1 MHLSKGWDLSGKS
14 AVITADN
21 RGWTPFLASALA
33 EAGADLVIV
42 GSLKSDMMEAAKT
55 ASHHGT
61 TVVTVITDITS
72 EHSVVTML
80 DDVMDKFNRV
90 DILVNNALL
99 EFAKP
104 LHDVSSAEW
113 KIIMEFN
120 VFSRF
125 LLCRLIGKH
134 MLRQGGGRIINIE
147 SGLSIRGMRNAV
159 ASCVSQGAI
168 HQMTSALALEWAKD
182 NIRVN
187 GIGAGWISTSQPSAN
202 GDESLLTRY
211 IPSKRRGHPNDLC
224 GLLVY
229 LSSDA
234 CDFLTGQTIFI
245 DGGVLAHA

>member
-1 MHLSKGWDLSGKS
+1 MYLSTGWNLAGRS
-14 AVITADN
+14 AVITADY

-42 GSLKSDMMEAAKT
+42 GSEESDMMDAVKAARNY
-55 ASHHGT
+55 GT
-61 TVVTVITDITS
+61 TVLPVVTDITIEDS
-72 EHSVVTML
+72 ILTML
-80 DDVMDKFNRV
+80 DCVRNRFNRI

-104 LHDVSSAEW
+104 FDKVTSAEW
-113 KIIMEFN
+113 ETVMEFN

-134 MLRQGGGRIINIE
+134 MLEQGGGRIINIE
-147 SGLSIRGMRNAV
+147 SGLSVRGMRNAV
-159 ASCVSQGAI
+159 AACASQGAI
-168 HQMTSALALEWAKD
+168 HQMTSALALEWAND

-187 GIGAGWISTSQPSAN
+187 GIGSGWISTSKPSVN
-202 GDESLLTRY
+202 DDESLLTRY

-229 LSSDA
+229 LGSDA